1 MLTDK
6 TTIALRVAVQCIK
19 VTYSKS
25 VIVNILEKGPFVQ
38 HFIEKLLNMGKGKTR
53 PHTPL
58 HALARPHTP
67 SHALSSPRPKTT
79 RPLPAVDQVADPST
93 YTKLAEGVFYPRSAS
108 TKRLRVW
115 VTPCVN
121 HALGANCYPRLR
133 ALAANF
139 YLALC

>member
-79 RPLPAVDQVADPST
+79 RPLPAVRPPGVLFTVDQDSDPSN
-93 YTKLAEGVFYPRSAS
+93 YTKLAEGVFYPRGK
-108 TKRLRVW
+108 TRPQL
-115 VTPCVN
+115 CVYQK
-121 HALGANCYPRLR
+121 G
-133 ALAANF
+133 
-139 YLALC
+139 